1 MGLGLGNFIWWIDG
15 SETPTAPAV
24 FEDMRQVGRGDIA
37 GGDYRLALR
46 EGEQLTALI
55 EAT

>member
-1 MGLGLGNFIWWIDG
+1 MGLCLGNFIWWIDG
-15 SETPTAPAV
+15 SEPPTAPAV

-37 GGDYRLALR
+37 GGDYRLDLR
-46 EGEQLTALI
+46 EGEQLTDLI